1 MYYQVERILAA
12 KHVRA
17 HNVWLL
23 LSTWYFNNSSLLG
36 DWYYNG
42 MPDTCRDTN
51 KELELLH

>member
-23 LSTWYFNNSSLLG
+23 LSTWYFNDSSLLG